1 MNKLGVVFAG
11 LVFGCLF
18 SVVAAEEGMEYR
30 RSVSVGAGALM
41 FERDEV
47 VEDGAIYSLGMGM
60 DLSERWSVEGTLYV
74 VPTLDENFAN
84 SNDVRVSRLQLAT
97 GKAIDDLSAWGIAVD
112 GLYHFTRWERYDP
125 YLTVGVGVMRY
136 DEDFGSETDASVRL
150 GGGMMYHFTDQLSAR
165 VDARVFVAGD
175 DTEFN
180 AITTAGLMWSFGAS
194 APSTYVSTPTDW
206 DGDGLSNE
214 QEIQVGT
221 DPRDVDS
228 DNDGLIDA
236 VEVQEAKTDPLNMDS
251 DYDALTDA
259 DEIEVYKTDPLK
271 RDTDG
276 GKVSDGHEVLDDST
290 DPLAAE
296 DDFMFFELAM
306 QFEEG
311 ESSIKPEYLSDL
323 DAIAAILKKKPEAT
337 ARIEAHDDGAEGRSR
352 RASRRVTRKQAQAV
366 DAYMTQTWKIDAGRI
381 EAIGYGMD
389 RPKGPTDPETGKSEN
404 RRVEIYLR
412 GAK

>member
-1 MNKLGVVFAG
+1 MECIMKKSGI
-11 LVFGCLF
+11 VFGLLMIGW
-18 SVVAAEEGMEYR
+18 SVVVVAAEQGMEYR

-41 FERDEV
+41 FEGDEA
-47 VEDGAIYSLGMGM
+47 VEDSAIYSLGMGV
-60 DLSERWSVEGTLYV
+60 DLSERWSIEGTLCF

-84 SNDVRVSRLQLAT
+84 SDGAKVSRLKLAT
-97 GKAIDDLSAWGIAVD
+97 GEDIDDTSAWGLAVD

-125 YLTVGVGVMRY
+125 YLTVGVGMMHY
-136 DEDFGSETDASVRL
+136 DDDFSSETDASVRF

-165 VDARVFVAGD
+165 VDARVLVAGD

-194 APSTYVSTPTDW
+194 AAS
-206 DGDGLSNE
+206 SN
-214 QEIQVGT
+214 V
-221 DPRDVDS
+221 
-228 DNDGLIDA
+228 
-236 VEVQEAKTDPLNMDS
+236 DS
-251 DYDALTDA
+251 DYDSLTDA
-259 DEIEVYKTDPLK
+259 DEIAIYKTDPLK

-276 GKVSDGHEVLDDST
+276 GKVSDGHEVLDDAT

-296 DDFMFFELAM
+296 DDLMFFELAM

-311 ESSIKPEYLSDL
+311 ESTIKPEYLSDL

-352 RASRRVTRKQAQAV
+352 GSSRRVTRKQAKAV
-366 DAYMTQTWKIDAGRI
+366 EAYMTQTWKIDSGRI
-381 EAIGYGMD
+381 EAIGYGIA
-389 RPKGPTDPETGKSEN
+389 RPKGPTDPESGKSEN

>member
-221 DPRDVDS
+221 DPCDVDS

-290 DPLAAE
+290 DPLVAE

-306 QFEEG
+306 QFEG
-311 ESSIKPEYLSDL
+311 DESSIKPEYLSDL
-323 DAIAAILKKKPEAT
+323 DAIAAILKKKPDST

>member
-290 DPLAAE
+290 DPLVAE

-306 QFEEG
+306 QFEG
-311 ESSIKPEYLSDL
+311 DESSIKPEYLSDL
-323 DAIAAILKKKPEAT
+323 DAIAAILKKKPDST

>member
-228 DNDGLIDA
+228 DNDGLIDT
-236 VEVQEAKTDPLNMDS
+236 VEVQEAKTDPLNIDS